1 MTTIAN
7 EPRRDLPDAPAVPGP
22 LAHLR
27 ELLEDQ
33 RRVLLQRAAESVDD
47 IEVLQTPTATH
58 GQGESEHV
66 NSDIERSMT
75 VALAANTLAALEDVA
90 FALARMDDGTYGVCT
105 ACSAPVGVERLMAVP
120 QTRCCVACQQR
131 SENRRQA

>member
-7 EPRRDLPDAPAVPGP
+7 EARDTPAGSEVPRGS

-33 RRVLLQRAAESVDD
+33 RRVLLQRATEFVDD

-58 GQGESEHV
+58 GQGESEHA
-66 NSDIERSMT
+66 NSDVELGMT
-75 VALAANTLAALEDVA
+75 VALAADTLAGLEEVA
-90 FALARMDDGTYGVCT
+90 FALARMDDGSYGVCT
-105 ACSAPVGVERLMAVP
+105 DCSAPIGIERLMAVP
-120 QTRCCVACQQR
+120 QTRYCVACQQR
-131 SENRRQA
+131 RENRRQA